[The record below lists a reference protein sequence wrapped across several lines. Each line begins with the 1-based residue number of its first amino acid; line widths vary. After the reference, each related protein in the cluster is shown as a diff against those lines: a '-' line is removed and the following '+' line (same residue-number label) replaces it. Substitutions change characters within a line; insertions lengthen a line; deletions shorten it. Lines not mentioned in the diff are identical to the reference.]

1 MIQARRGKICTSL
14 KDQEIRSKCCPKVMI
29 KFILKKNQIQL
40 IKNNLI
46 MLFRKGVKYFLELIV
61 VKSVKSQLKI
71 FNKYKILL
79 KMKIYKLNKIL
90 TIKSKKIILN

>member
-1 MIQARRGKICTSL
+1 
-14 KDQEIRSKCCPKVMI
+14 
-29 KFILKKNQIQL
+29 
-40 IKNNLI
+40 

-79 KMKIYKLNKIL
+79 KMKIYKFKKIL